1 VRLLSKDKSSIFS
14 PAVSFKNLF
23 KKPETIK
30 VPEENKKTA
39 KRYRGFHIND
49 LDKCIGCGTCSEIC
63 DNKAI
68 EMVELENVKTELGQR
83 NERPKIDYGRCCWC
97 GLCVDIC
104 TTGSLQFTQDYTYIN
119 HDAESFSYIP
129 DNKNINKVESEIGY
143 ERDQYSELL
152 DLYRVEMQ
160 ELNAESRVQS
170 FMEIVK
176 GFSKKQAE
184 KEASRCVE
192 CDICTEACPASM
204 NIPEYIRGIY
214 DGNLEESLQQIYE
227 DNPLPEVCGRICTHN
242 CESICSIGHRGEAVS
257 IRWLKRYA
265 VDNVDLAEYNKILGT
280 EKIHQVDK
288 KVAIIGAGPAGLS
301 AAHYLKLMGY
311 QITIFEAESKAG
323 GMMRY
328 GIPEYRLPYEKLDK
342 DINYIKN
349 LGVEFKFNTRIGE
362 NISLS
367 DIKKDYDAV
376 FAATGLHNG
385 RSTRIPGTENN
396 NVYQAIY
403 LLKQITKG
411 KKIPLTKKIVIIGG
425 GNVAMDIAR
434 SLARLQKKKYD
445 QINVLV
451 TSLETEDIMPAD
463 QEEIEE
469 ARAEGVDFEPGRG
482 PKEIIVSENGSIS
495 QVCTNCCVS
504 VFDEDMN
511 FNPTFDDQDIQNYDC
526 DMVVEA
532 IGQAGDNSYID
543 DNYDIE
549 YEGPRIKVNDKQQ
562 TSLSWLFAGGDIV
575 RGPDVINGIKTGHNA
590 AQGID
595 YFLKNNQKSS

>member
-119 HDAESFSYIP
+119 HDADSFSYIP

-214 DGNLEESLQQIYE
+214 DENLEESLQQIYE

-328 GIPEYRLPYEKLDK
+328 GIPEYRLPYKKLDK

>member
-1 VRLLSKDKSSIFS
+1 MSKDKSSIFS

-119 HDAESFSYIP
+119 HDADSFSYIP

-214 DGNLEESLQQIYE
+214 DENLEESLQQIYE

-328 GIPEYRLPYEKLDK
+328 GIPEYRLPYKKLDK